1 MEIASVICRSYCA
14 RANRHTRPVAK
25 FHSKFMHRASIPFA
39 EFREMNEPINA
50 GCKWKNMRENARTR
64 LVFSRDNLRRER
76 EEEVRIKSRKNM
88 AITRRLIL
96 KFVWW
101 RKYVAAKGGGVVR
114 ATKEGANLLE
124 PGQNALPAGCKPL
137 GLVMIQSSVK
147 PAAAGL
153 DRVAHVNCT
162 IRGVT
167 FSGYVYPRNPTSTVH
182 LPAPRPLN

>member
-25 FHSKFMHRASIPFA
+25 FHSKFMHRASIPFG
-39 EFREMNEPINA
+39 EFRKMDEPINTWQN
-50 GCKWKNMRENARTR
+50 GKICDARTISFFRLSRNNLKRKKERSGKWYKNENTIDLEIR
-64 LVFSRDNLRRER
+64 LVSTRGENMSQQQRVAWYEPRR
-76 EEEVRIKSRKNM
+76 RK
-88 AITRRLIL
+88 LIC
-96 KFVWW
+96 WSQ
-101 RKYVAAKGGGVVR
+101 
-114 ATKEGANLLE
+114 
-124 PGQNALPAGCKPL
+124 GQNAPPAGCKPL

>member
-1 MEIASVICRSYCA
+1 MPEQIDTRGLSRNSIRNLCIVLRFLLPSFVKSTSRLMRGVSGKICER
-14 RANRHTRPVAK
+14 RD
-25 FHSKFMHRASIPFA
+25 
-39 EFREMNEPINA
+39 
-50 GCKWKNMRENARTR
+50 ARTR

-76 EEEVRIKSRKNM
+76 EEEVRIKSRENM

-101 RKYVAAKGGGVVR
+101 RKYVAAKGGGVGR

-124 PGQNALPAGCKPL
+124 PGQNAPPAGCKPL